1 MPVVGE
7 ELLGLADGGDKDFD
21 IERLGECRAGVQT
34 ARDLHYIRPSTDHDD
49 RGTGSAQ
56 VRPPTHNKLGPAHDG
71 ESQIH
76 DDDIWLIRHRKTQ
89 RMLPVDGTD
98 RLVASLAKGELEKLT
113 DRIVILN
120 NQDPEH
126 SHGARLR
133 SIISQIWTPWRHSDD
148 RSRAHLLAGAQVWTA
163 RPDQG
168 HARMPPYLEL
178 GVGGLQR

>member
-1 MPVVGE
+1 
-7 ELLGLADGGDKDFD
+7 
-21 IERLGECRAGVQT
+21 GVQT
-34 ARDLHYIRPSTDHDD
+34 ARDLHYIRPPTDHDD

-89 RMLPVDGTD
+89 RLLPVDRPD
-98 RLVASLAKGELEKLT
+98 RLVAGLAKSELEELT

-120 NQDPEH
+120 DQDPEH
-126 SHGARLR
+126 RHDGRLR

-148 RSRAHLLAGAQVWTA
+148 RSRAHLLAA
-163 RPDQG
+163 RRSGLRDSIRATRGCPLISNSAWEVCSGDQG
-168 HARMPPYLEL
+168 R
-178 GVGGLQR
+178 VR